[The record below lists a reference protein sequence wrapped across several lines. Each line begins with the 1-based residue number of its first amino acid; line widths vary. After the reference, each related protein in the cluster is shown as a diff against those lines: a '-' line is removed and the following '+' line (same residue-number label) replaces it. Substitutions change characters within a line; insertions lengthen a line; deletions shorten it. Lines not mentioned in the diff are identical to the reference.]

1 MRHAYYHSVRKSF
14 TKILKLNL
22 YALELSS
29 SIVKRNEEHY
39 IIDRRNMEEQLVHRT
54 A

>member
-1 MRHAYYHSVRKSF
+1 MFTIIHKGKSF

-22 YALELSS
+22 YALELNS
-29 SIVKRNEEHY
+29 SIVKRNKEHY
-39 IIDRRNMEEQLVHRT
+39 IIDRRNIEKNLEHRT